1 MAVALFSGNNLQV
14 ITDGPEVDLKIGE
27 YHAFSATPTTYTIE
41 SGAAAADHIIEN
53 PDGLEVNWVMSN
65 LDDNGQ
71 SYGNR
76 AAALL
81 DGLRALIKQRGLY
94 EVVTRHRIYPSMA
107 IIGVSAEHIGP
118 FTGSLRGRVIFQEVN
133 RTLLE
138 RTMIPESKPKK
149 GVKKTASTQT
159 NAGRVEGKTPTSADK
174 QAAGR
179 GTGNPSV
186 LSQIFKR

>member
-1 MAVALFSGNNLQV
+1 MAVALFSGNNLQI

-65 LDDNGQ
+65 IDENGQ

-76 AAALL
+76 AATLL
-81 DGLRALIKQRGLY
+81 DALRTMIKARKLY

-118 FTGSLRGRVIFQEVN
+118 FTGALRGRVVFQEVN
-133 RTLLE
+133 VETLE
-138 RTMIPESKPKK
+138 RTMVPESKPK
-149 GVKKTASTQT
+149 GSAKKTASTQT
-159 NAGRVEGKTPTSADK
+159 NDGRIEAKTPTASDKKSA
-174 QAAGR
+174 
-179 GTGNPSV
+179 GNASV